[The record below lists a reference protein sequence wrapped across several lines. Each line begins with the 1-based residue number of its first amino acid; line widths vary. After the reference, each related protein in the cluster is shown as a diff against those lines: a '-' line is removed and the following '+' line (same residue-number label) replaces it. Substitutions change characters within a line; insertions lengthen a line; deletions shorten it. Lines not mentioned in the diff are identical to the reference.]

1 MNGISRMVLPLLLL
15 WLPVW
20 AQASEV
26 SCQLWPVFDQLHS
39 KLVSARETSQA
50 FALLDKQGV

>member
-20 AQASEV
+20 AQASEL
-26 SCQLWPVFDQLHS
+26 SCQLWPVFNQFHAQ
-39 KLVSARETSQA
+39 LVSVHQTGQA